1 MKNFLVVNRS
11 NANNFFIT
19 NDLNALIVELFANE
33 LEKNTFSVVEEAF
46 NNSFKVFKVDG
57 TIEE

>member
-1 MKNFLVVNRS
+1 MKNFLVVNRN

-19 NDLNALIVELFANE
+19 DDLNALIVELFANE
-33 LEKNTFSVVEEAF
+33 LEKNTFSVVEELFKATY
-46 NNSFKVFKVDG
+46 KVFKVDG